1 MSKKQNEI
9 NTIAINGEEYVKLTD
24 VQHTKP
30 DELNGLKYAIVRSR
44 NQGVMSG
51 YVYDICGQCV
61 TLKRARQLW
70 KWSSDFVLTDMA
82 EKGIKTKSDCKFSCE
97 ASQDTIMLEACGV
110 LYCSSKAGESI
121 RSVSSY
127 SDE

>member
-24 VQHTKP
+24 VKQSKL
-30 DELNGLKYAIVRSR
+30 DELDGLKYAIVRSR

-51 YVYDICGQCV
+51 YVVSINGQAV

-70 KWSSDFVLTDMA
+70 RWSSKFVLTDLA
-82 EKGIKTKSDCKFSCE
+82 ENGVRESKNCKFSCE
-97 ASQDTIMLEACGV
+97 SSQETIMLEACGV
-110 LYCSSKAGESI
+110 IYCTEKGGQSI
-121 RSVSSY
+121 RKVENY
-127 SDE
+127 SG